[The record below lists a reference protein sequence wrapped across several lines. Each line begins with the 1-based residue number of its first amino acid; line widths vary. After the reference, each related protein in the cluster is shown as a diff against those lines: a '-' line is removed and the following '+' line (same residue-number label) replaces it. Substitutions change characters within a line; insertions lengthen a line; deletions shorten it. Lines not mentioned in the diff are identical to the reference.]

1 MNVQI
6 LCTRS
11 CSHRHNLER
20 ELQDLG
26 IPYEVVFIEEAP
38 ELAERLGIRHSPN
51 ILLDGQLLCSGQP
64 SEAELR
70 RLVAE
75 AGAAS

>member
-1 MNVQI
+1 MNVQVV
-6 LCTRS
+6 CTRS
-11 CSHRHNLER
+11 CSHRPNLER

-26 IPYEVVFIEEAP
+26 VPYEVVFIEEAP

-51 ILLDGQLLCSGQP
+51 IVVDGRLMYSGQP
-64 SEAELR
+64 TESELR

-75 AGAAS
+75 SGAGS